1 MFSHQHHVNLK
12 RISMDDGKGD
22 LLSGSI
28 RNLRHVSCLDH
39 AITPTFERLGL
50 TSCHFTLPCQAEV
63 LQRENSRLPLSF
75 NYRTRV
81 RSLFTLVTNSLTHW
95 LTHSY
100 LVNLIDVILA
110 CEDANSKLVDVV
122 TVADEDRVGN
132 NLLLRFGQAFEFEVQ
147 ARLAAGVWPVFSAD
161 VLKRLWRWILVEI
174 LKPGLVNI
182 LKLVYRFEDQHLL
195 VGKDFLGCLLKF
207 RLRSIQKE
215 LGVHNSRV
223 EPCHIRVSHWNCQKW
238 TKW

>member
-1 MFSHQHHVNLK
+1 MASCLIVSVFLQVGAAYQFCITQSTRFHEVAKHWLIIYCAENSMSWCWQARRWKPRQNMFSHQHHINLK

-81 RSLFTLVTNSLTHW
+81 RSLVALVTNSLTNW
-95 LTHSY
+95 LTHS
-100 LVNLIDVILA
+100 
-110 CEDANSKLVDVV
+110 
-122 TVADEDRVGN
+122 
-132 NLLLRFGQAFEFEVQ
+132 LRFS
-147 ARLAAGVWPVFSAD
+147 RLDWCHPGVW
-161 VLKRLWRWILVEI
+161 R
-174 LKPGLVNI
+174 
-182 LKLVYRFEDQHLL
+182 
-195 VGKDFLGCLLKF
+195 
-207 RLRSIQKE
+207 
-215 LGVHNSRV
+215 
-223 EPCHIRVSHWNCQKW
+223 CQLQ
-238 TKW
+238 TC

>member
-81 RSLFTLVTNSLTHW
+81 RSLFTLVTNSLTNW
-95 LTHSY
+95 LTHS
-100 LVNLIDVILA
+100 LPI
-110 CEDANSKLVDVV
+110 SKLDWC
-122 TVADEDRVGN
+122 EPGM
-132 NLLLRFGQAFEFEVQ
+132 
-147 ARLAAGVWPVFSAD
+147 
-161 VLKRLWRWILVEI
+161 WRWQ
-174 LKPGLVNI
+174 LKTCWSCFSRLESNR
-182 LKLVYRFEDQHLL
+182 LTFFRSYHK
-195 VGKDFLGCLLKF
+195 FLHKSFLSDPSPIIG
-207 RLRSIQKE
+207 
-215 LGVHNSRV
+215 NA
-223 EPCHIRVSHWNCQKW
+223 CQ
-238 TKW
+238 